1 MTLRSKRLLVV
12 TLIVIVAAFVILW
25 NWRLTRGAA

>member
-1 MTLRSKRLLVV
+1 MTLRSKVLLVV
-12 TLIVIVAAFVILW
+12 TLIVIVAAFFILW